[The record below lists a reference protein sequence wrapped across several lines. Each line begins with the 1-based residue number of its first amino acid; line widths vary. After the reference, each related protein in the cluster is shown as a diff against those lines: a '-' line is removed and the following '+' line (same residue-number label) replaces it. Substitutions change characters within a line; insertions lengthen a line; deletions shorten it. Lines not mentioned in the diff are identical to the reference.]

1 MIRISILLLSFLV
14 LLESCD
20 RTGYSPPKNALF
32 TKLSPSDCGIDFRN
46 DITDDSLFNEA
57 TYRNIYNGGGVAI
70 GDINNDGLPD
80 VFMTANQGKN
90 KLFLNKG
97 NFHFEDI
104 TDKAGIVK
112 EQKWSNGVAMADVNG
127 DGMLDI
133 YVCAAGS
140 IEDNSRRNALYIN
153 HGDLTFSDDAVKYN
167 LVNEGGLFTQAAFFD
182 YDKDGDLDAFLL
194 DNDHTVRTTSYP
206 DASVRNFKNQ
216 KNGDKLLRNDNG
228 VFTDVTES
236 SGIFGAPFGF
246 GLGLSVSDLNGDNWP
261 DIYICNDFYE
271 KDYLYINQ
279 RDGRF
284 LELSDTWMGHMSF
297 ASMGGDIAD
306 LNNDGLQDIYAT
318 DMLPEDD
325 YRLKKNTRFDG
336 FDSYT
341 RRSKAGYHHQLS
353 CNMLQ
358 LNNGDNTFS
367 EIAQYADVY
376 ATDWSFG
383 AIIFDMDNDGWKDI
397 LSCNGMYLDV
407 TDQDFSDFLD
417 RQDMAYFM
425 SRETLSDY
433 QIIKKMSV
441 STPLV
446 NYAFINQRN
455 LTFKNYSSEL
465 GLGEPGYSNSAAFAD
480 LDRDGDLDLVIN
492 NINSECFVYRN
503 NSTEKYNKNF
513 LRVKLQGN
521 GLESIRNRCLSYY
534 ICRWI
539 DADTGEFSYPW
550 ISILCRACSHIWS

>member
-1 MIRISILLLSFLV
+1 M
-14 LLESCD
+14 LESC
-20 RTGYSPPKNALF
+20 RQTGYSPPKNALF

-46 DITDDSLFNEA
+46 DITDDSVFNEA
-57 TYRNIYNGGGVAI
+57 SYRNIYNGGGIAV

-80 VFMTANQGKN
+80 VFMTANQDKN

-97 NFHFEDI
+97 NLHFEDI

-112 EQKWSNGVAMADVNG
+112 DQKWSNGVAMADVNA
-127 DGMLDI
+127 DGLLDI

-140 IEDNSRRNALYIN
+140 IAGDTRKNALYIN
-153 HGDLTFSDDAVKYN
+153 HGDLTFSEEAIKYN
-167 LVNEGGLFTQAAFFD
+167 LVLEGGIFTQAAFFD

-194 DNDHTVRTTSYP
+194 DNDHTVPTTSYP
-206 DASVRNFKNQ
+206 DASVRSFQNQ
-216 KNGDKLLRNDNG
+216 KQGDKLLRNDNG

-246 GLGLSVSDLNGDNWP
+246 GLGLSIADLNGDNWP
-261 DIYICNDFYE
+261 DIYICNDFYQ

-284 LELSDTWMGHMSF
+284 LELSDKWLGHMSF

-306 LNNDGLQDIYAT
+306 LNNDGFQDIYAT

-341 RRSKAGYHHQLS
+341 RRYKAGYHHQLS
-353 CNMLQ
+353 SNMLQ
-358 LNNGDNTFS
+358 LNNGDNTFN
-367 EIAQYADVY
+367 EIAQYAGVY

-383 AIIFDMDNDGWKDI
+383 AIIFDMNNDGWKDI
-397 LSCNGMYLDV
+397 LACNGMYLDV

-433 QIIKKMSV
+433 QVIKKMSV
-441 STPLV
+441 SAPLV
-446 NYAFINQRN
+446 NYAFLNQRD
-455 LTFKNYSSEL
+455 LTFKNLSGEL
-465 GLGEPGYSNSAAFAD
+465 GLGESGYSNSAAYAD
-480 LDRDGDLDLVIN
+480 LDRDGDLDLIIN

-503 NSTEKYNKNF
+503 NSTEKYKKNF
-513 LRVKLQGN
+513 LCVKLQGAGMN
-521 GLESIRNRCLSYY
+521 PFGTGASVTVYTGGLMQNLEN
-534 ICRWI
+534 
-539 DADTGEFSYPW
+539 FPV
-550 ISILCRACSHIWS
+550 RAFNPVLNLF